1 MVGAIRKIFR
11 SLKIFVFAIFVRNQ
25 VHTYKIKPETYVV
38 SITNILVKPATTIYE
53 IATRKM
59 YERKQNF
66 LLWRGKI

>member
-11 SLKIFVFAIFVRNQ
+11 SLNIYVFAIYTVRNQ
-25 VHTYKIKPETYVV
+25 VYTYKIKPETYVV
-38 SITNILVKPATTIYE
+38 SIINIIIKT
-53 IATRKM
+53 TRKM